1 MVLIKWFITTPAT
14 AFPGTNF
21 STTGCVGETEIATD
35 WWYSIGDADSAMSMH
50 CAKNR
55 NGYIA
60 TITYN
65 LIDFYDWE

>member
-1 MVLIKWFITTPAT
+1 MLL
-14 AFPGTNF
+14 G
-21 STTGCVGETEIATD
+21 GYGETEIATD